1 MLNVKT
7 FLTENDME
15 KNYHSGIHRNYS
27 KLILKV
33 KLDDL

>member
-15 KNYHSGIHRNYS
+15 KIIIQESIGIIQNFKSQIR
-27 KLILKV
+27 
-33 KLDDL
+33 